1 MDTVKLAVEGLKAKY
16 EQANGTEPSLVQ
28 GKASATSEQGYRSW
42 AEVTTAMNDTR
53 YSSDPAYQAD
63 VKAKLANSKI

>member
-1 MDTVKLAVEGLKAKY
+1 
-16 EQANGTEPSLVQ
+16 
-28 GKASATSEQGYRSW
+28 
-42 AEVTTAMNDTR
+42 MNDAR